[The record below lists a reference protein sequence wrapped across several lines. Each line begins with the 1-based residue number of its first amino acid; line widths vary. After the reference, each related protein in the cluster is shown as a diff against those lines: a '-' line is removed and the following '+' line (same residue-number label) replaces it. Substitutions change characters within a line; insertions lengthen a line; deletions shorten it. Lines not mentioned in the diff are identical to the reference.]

1 MSTTPSL
8 EALFNQLANGIK
20 QASSE
25 VNQETLTNWIN
36 RCQELAEC
44 FKQGDEA
51 AYQQGQDTV
60 CQLINYWP
68 QLTHLISR
76 DLLWLLGGECL
87 HFMPEEEIAVYQQL
101 EELQASAEAANQSF
115 DWQETKQLLNTQKT
129 NSQVTTNKQFH

>member
-25 VNQETLTNWIN
+25 VNQETLINWIN
-36 RCQELAEC
+36 RCQELAER

-60 CQLINYWP
+60 CQLISYWP
-68 QLTHLISR
+68 QLTPIIPR

-87 HFMPEEEIAVYQQL
+87 HFMPEEEISVYQQL
-101 EELQASAEAANQSF
+101 EEQQASAEATNQRF
-115 DWQETKQLLNTQKT
+115 DWQTTKQLLSAQI
-129 NSQVTTNKQFH
+129 TTSKQFH